1 MKKYLALILML
12 AAACSAATLEEL
24 IEQAQSAGAV
34 NFVEICNYL
43 NAPQGYDTNS
53 VVTNV
58 YLKPVE
64 LQVVEGSILAELSS
78 VGISTNAAT
87 SNGWAYIITE
97 LDSIYEAAADT
108 NKQGVLKSSLLL
120 LAGYEQLKTIVPDG
134 PTITSGDFGKPTA
147 TIISP
152 TRTPNPSLAVQHL
165 GHGVTRSEVMK

>member
-1 MKKYLALILML
+1 MKKYFALILML

-24 IEQAQSAGAV
+24 IDQAQSAGAV

-58 YLKPVE
+58 YVKPVE
-64 LQVVEGSILAELSS
+64 LQAVEASILAELSS

-87 SNGWAYIITE
+87 SNGWAYIITS

-120 LAGYEQLKTIVPDG
+120 LAGYEQLKTLVPEG
-134 PTITSGDFGKPTA
+134 PTITSDFGKSTV

-165 GHGVTRSEVMK
+165 GHGVTRNEVMK